1 MTAITTRTRAP
12 RAARRRPVPW
22 ARLAWVTYRQ
32 HRPALIGAAI
42 FLGLISVY
50 LLIMGLQIN
59 HAYAAV
65 ASCRPAGSGTCH
77 QLKDIF
83 NHDYWGG
90 GGTGAMQ
97 AGGAQTVS
105 SLMLVVPVVLGTFLG
120 APLLARELETGTFRF
135 AWTQGCG
142 RVRWAVS
149 KLVLLAVVVAG
160 VTLAFTELFSYYYH
174 PFLVD
179 GQVSKLLP
187 LAFGLL
193 GVAFAAW
200 TLAAFALAAFLGAL
214 IRRTVPAMAAT
225 LATWTFLAIGTAVA
239 LRQHYQ
245 VPLKTTGV
253 PPADAWVLGSYATGP
268 NGQVLSQRAL
278 NQLFQQAPASVQNSP
293 NPNALSNWLA
303 QQHYTQWTTYEPASR
318 FWHFQLI
325 EGGCRSCSSRPPY
338 GWSAAA
344 PPRSR
349 RSGLFGGEPGFDRRH
364 HLRPYRVRQAGLCS
378 GHRRARG
385 YRRFH
390 GARTA
395 QGPAPGR
402 RRLRGLRI
410 AVPAVPA
417 GRGGCPGDRR
427 RAG

>member
-1 MTAITTRTRAP
+1 MTAITTTARAE
-12 RAARRRPVPW
+12 RATRRRPVPW

-32 HRPALIGAAI
+32 HRPALTGAAV

-65 ASCRPAGSGTCH
+65 AACRPAGSGVCH
-77 QLKDIF
+77 QLKDSF
-83 NHDYWGG
+83 DHGSWGG
-90 GGTGAMQ
+90 GGGSAMQ
-97 AGGAQTVS
+97 AGGAQTIS
-105 SLMLVVPVVLGTFLG
+105 SLMLVVPVVLGAFLG

-142 RVRWAVS
+142 RARWAVS
-149 KLVLLAVVVAG
+149 KLLLLAVVVTG
-160 VTLAFTELFSYYYH
+160 VTWAFTELFSYYYH

-179 GQVSKLLP
+179 GQVSRLLP

-200 TLAAFALAAFLGAL
+200 TLAAFALAVFFGAL

-245 VPLKTTGV
+245 APVETTGN
-253 PPADAWVLGSYATGP
+253 PPAGAWVLGNYATGP
-268 NGQVLSQRAL
+268 GGQHSL

-293 NPNALSNWLA
+293 DPNALTNWLA
-303 QQHYTQWTTYEPASR
+303 QQHYTQWTSYEPVSR

-325 EGGCRSCSSRPPY
+325 EGGWLLALSAILI
-338 GWSAAA
+338 AAA
-344 PPRSR
+344 IWMV
-349 RSGLFGGEPGFDRRH
+349 RH
-364 HLRPYRVRQAGLCS
+364 
-378 GHRRARG
+378 RA
-385 YRRFH
+385 
-390 GARTA
+390 A
-395 QGPAPGR
+395 
-402 RRLRGLRI
+402 
-410 AVPAVPA
+410 
-417 GRGGCPGDRR
+417 
-427 RAG
+427 

>member
-1 MTAITTRTRAP
+1 MTAITTTARAE
-12 RAARRRPVPW
+12 RATRRRPVPW

-32 HRPALIGAAI
+32 HRPALTGAAV

-65 ASCRPAGSGTCH
+65 AACRPAGSGVCH
-77 QLKDIF
+77 QLKDSF
-83 NHDYWGG
+83 DHGYWGG
-90 GGTGAMQ
+90 GGGSAMQ
-97 AGGAQTVS
+97 AGGAQTIS
-105 SLMLVVPVVLGTFLG
+105 SLMLVVPVVLGAFLG

-142 RVRWAVS
+142 RARWAVS
-149 KLVLLAVVVAG
+149 KLLLLAVVVTG
-160 VTLAFTELFSYYYH
+160 VTWAFTELFSYYYH

-179 GQVSKLLP
+179 GQVSRLLP

-200 TLAAFALAAFLGAL
+200 TLAAFALAVFFGAL

-245 VPLKTTGV
+245 APVETTGN
-253 PPADAWVLGSYATGP
+253 PPAGAWVLGNYATGP
-268 NGQVLSQRAL
+268 GGQHSL

-293 NPNALSNWLA
+293 DPNALTNWLA
-303 QQHYTQWTTYEPASR
+303 QQHYTQWTSYEPVSR

-325 EGGCRSCSSRPPY
+325 EGGWLLALSAILI
-338 GWSAAA
+338 AAA
-344 PPRSR
+344 IWMV
-349 RSGLFGGEPGFDRRH
+349 RH
-364 HLRPYRVRQAGLCS
+364 
-378 GHRRARG
+378 RA
-385 YRRFH
+385 
-390 GARTA
+390 A
-395 QGPAPGR
+395 
-402 RRLRGLRI
+402 
-410 AVPAVPA
+410 
-417 GRGGCPGDRR
+417 
-427 RAG
+427 